1 MKRIV
6 SALLIFALLLS
17 SAAFAE
23 FIQIDGD
30 FSIRG
35 GVMFGMSPEEVKAV
49 ESGTPSENERN
60 GEFSLGYAG
69 LDSLAGIPILR
80 NRSDVITYVFPLPGK
95 KLDAV
100 EYWFGY
106 YDGGADKYFEELCG
120 TISNKYGKPLHYND
134 GKTFARLTPTL
145 ETWLS
150 YVGMGIYK
158 MGQLGEW
165 VIDYGNYYVM
175 IDVFTLRDDGTDQ
188 LIVGY
193 KYISAE
199 EMAEIISDAISD
211 EQEKENQRNNDV

>member
-6 SALLIFALLLS
+6 STLLILALLLS
-17 SAAFAE
+17 STAFAE
-23 FIQIDGD
+23 FTKIDGD

-60 GEFSLGYAG
+60 GEFRLGYAG
-69 LDSLAGIPILR
+69 LDSLAGIPIYR
-80 NRSDVITYVFPLPGK
+80 NRSDVITYVFPLPDK

-106 YDGGADKYFEELCG
+106 YDGGADKYFEELCT
-120 TISNKYGKPLHYND
+120 TITNKYGKPLHYND
-134 GKTFARLTPTL
+134 GKTFSRLTPTL

-150 YVGMGIYK
+150 YVGMGLYK
-158 MGQLGEW
+158 LGQLGEW
-165 VIDYGNYYVM
+165 VLDYGDYYVM
-175 IDVFTLRDDGTDQ
+175 IDVFTLRDNGTDQ

-193 KYISAE
+193 KYISTE
-199 EMAEIISDAISD
+199 EMAGIISDAISD